1 MSKVVGGLLIGG
13 IGVGYLLC
21 TKKGRATLSKMH
33 DAYKANRARKA
44 LEKEQKAIEAEKA
57 REEEIAKEIK
67 FLKAQGLKDK
77 SIGMIIK
84 RAYY

>member
-1 MSKVVGGLLIGG
+1 MSKVVGGILLGG

-21 TKKGRATLSKMH
+21 SKKGRKILSKMH
-33 DAYKANRARKA
+33 ESYKANRERKA

-57 REEEIAKEIK
+57 REEAIAKEIK

>member
-21 TKKGRATLSKMH
+21 SKKGRKILSKMH

>member
-21 TKKGRATLSKMH
+21 SKKGRATLSKMH

>member
-21 TKKGRATLSKMH
+21 TKKGRKILSKMH
-33 DAYKANRARKA
+33 ESYKADRARKA
-44 LEKEQKAIEAEKA
+44 LEKEQKAIEDEKA
-57 REEEIAKEIK
+57 REEAIAKEIK
-67 FLKAQGLKDK
+67 FLKAQGLNDK
-77 SIGMIIK
+77 TVGIIIK